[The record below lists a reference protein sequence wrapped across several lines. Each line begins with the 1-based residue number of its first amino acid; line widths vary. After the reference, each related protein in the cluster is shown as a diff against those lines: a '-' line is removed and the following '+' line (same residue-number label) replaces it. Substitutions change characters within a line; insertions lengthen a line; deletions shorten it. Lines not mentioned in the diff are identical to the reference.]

1 MDIPVQNL
9 YEDEREHLD
18 GTLKEM
24 KKLLAKFES
33 IPEYVGSDFTEQL
46 LEEVRDRNRKSLRVA
61 MSEPY
66 FGRLDFQEEGEEK
79 IVPLYIGK
87 NGVAKEADE
96 QLVVDWR
103 APVASMFYSFIG
115 GDENAFYDSPEGII
129 EGTVFLKRNIVV
141 RNETLQRVV
150 DAYVKGT
157 QTDSVTDEFLLYK
170 LEENKDNRL
179 KDIVSTIQAEQNDI
193 IRAPRATPL
202 IIQGVAGSGKTTVAL
217 HRLAFLIYQYREQLR
232 ADKMIIF
239 APNRMFLD
247 YISDV
252 LPELGVG
259 DIQQMTFQDW
269 ALAILD
275 EKIKVKELRE
285 SLDQWFGTE
294 ISESMV
300 QKGDASK
307 WKGSLH
313 FMQFLEKAIKN
324 YEMNAVP
331 TQDFEAFEGA
341 KIDKSTIYQWFK
353 VEYQHYPLA
362 KRRERIVNRMKSWID
377 GELKYIASQSA
388 KKELKKKATQRLNSY
403 LKNWPKHTAVS
414 FYKELFLKAKQLP
427 QDLLQLIPESVLQ
440 STSNNLKK
448 KLIEQEDLAP
458 LMYLHN
464 YLFGIDSSN
473 KYHHIVIDEAQD
485 YSPFQI
491 ALLKEMNPGNSF
503 TILGDLSQSIYT
515 YQGID
520 EWEEFSSI
528 FSHSELK
535 YYELKQSY
543 RSTMEIIHF
552 ANEVIS
558 QANLTVG
565 LAEPVFRSGEKVKMV
580 EVTNENRIESII
592 EAVKQLQ
599 MKQMNTIAIVGRTE
613 EECTNLHSTLL
624 EKGMTVS
631 LIDAKQQKYEGGVSV
646 VPVYL
651 SKGLEFD
658 AVLLIDVNEDKYLN
672 TKRDAKLLYVGCTR
686 SLHELWVFHSQA
698 QSPLIKSIKDSL
710 FVRVE

>member
-1 MDIPVQNL
+1 MDMSAQNL
-9 YEDEREHLD
+9 FEEEREHLNE
-18 GTLKEM
+18 TIKEM
-24 KKLLAKFES
+24 KNLLAKFES

-46 LEEVRDRNRKSLRVA
+46 LEEVRDRNRKSLRIA
-61 MSEPY
+61 MKEPY
-66 FGRLDFQEEGEEK
+66 FGRLDFQEDGEEK

-87 NGVAKEADE
+87 TGVAKEADE

-103 APVASMFYSFIG
+103 APVASIFYSFIG
-115 GDENAFYDSPEGII
+115 GDENAYYDSPEGII
-129 EGTVFLKRNIVV
+129 EGNVYLKRNIVV

-150 DAYVKGT
+150 DAYVKGS

-239 APNRMFLD
+239 APNRMFLN

-275 EKIKVKELRE
+275 EKVNVKELRE
-285 SLDQWFGTE
+285 SLDQWFATG
-294 ISESMV
+294 INESMI
-300 QKGDASK
+300 QKGEAIK
-307 WKGSLH
+307 WKGSLQFMH
-313 FMQFLEKAIKN
+313 FLGEAIKS
-324 YEMNAVP
+324 YEHNAVP

-341 KIDKSTIYQWFK
+341 KIDKNTIYHWFK
-353 VEYQHYPLA
+353 VEYKHYPLA

-377 GELKYIASQSA
+377 GELKYIASQNV
-388 KKELKKKATQRLNSY
+388 KKDLKKKTTQRLNAY
-403 LKNWPKHTAVS
+403 LKSWPKHTAVS
-414 FYKELFLKAKQLP
+414 FYKELFLKSKQLP
-427 QDLLQLIPESVLQ
+427 LELLQLMPEHVLH
-440 STSNNLKK
+440 STATNLKK
-448 KLIEQEDLAP
+448 NLIEQEDLAP
-458 LMYLHN
+458 LMYIHN

-473 KYHHIVIDEAQD
+473 KYHHVVIDEAQD

-491 ALLKEMNPGNSF
+491 ALLKQMNPGNSF

-515 YQGID
+515 YQGIED
-520 EWEEFSSI
+520 WEEFASI
-528 FSHSELK
+528 FKESELK

-552 ANEVIS
+552 ANQIIS
-558 QANLTVG
+558 QANLTVS
-565 LAEPVFRSGEKVKMV
+565 LAEPVFRSGEQVKMI
-580 EVTNENRIESII
+580 EITNDNRIESIVK
-592 EAVKQLQ
+592 AVKHLQ
-599 MKQMNTIAIVGRTE
+599 TKQMNTIAVIGRTE
-613 EECTNLHSTLL
+613 EECTKLHTDLL
-624 EKGMTVS
+624 EKGISAS

-658 AVLLIDVNEDKYLN
+658 AVMLIDVNEDEYLN
-672 TKRDAKLLYVGCTR
+672 RKRDAKLLYVGCTR
-686 SLHELWVFHSQA
+686 ALHELWLFHSQTP
-698 QSPLIKSIKDSL
+698 SPLISSIDDTI
-710 FVRVE
+710 FTRGF